1 MAEANLIT
9 QFWTQPTNYFPFV
22 LSTVMALSGKS
33 SVLLLRGQLWWRLK
47 TIVLWQAAISTLASG
62 SQQGQ
67 GHGSRF
73 KCPPATSALWSTHPV
88 LALLGNSLYCAP
100 HDAELRPGG
109 CLTLPQ
115 TTWIFGGFSQ
125 DGKEKSVSVP
135 VSCLASPSDTWEHRQ
150 PLLTKILYQDTLKAA
165 PHLQLTV
172 RGGCTS
178 GYI

>member
-47 TIVLWQAAISTLASG
+47 TIVLWQAAISTLSSG

-67 GHGSRF
+67 EHGSRF

-88 LALLGNSLYCAP
+88 LALLGNSLLRSPRCRAP
-100 HDAELRPGG
+100 AGRVSDTSPDDVGICWVPPGWERKG
-109 CLTLPQ
+109 CLSGRILPGNSLRHMGAPSTLA
-115 TTWIFGGFSQ
+115 
-125 DGKEKSVSVP
+125 D
-135 VSCLASPSDTWEHRQ
+135 
-150 PLLTKILYQDTLKAA
+150 
-165 PHLQLTV
+165 
-172 RGGCTS
+172 
-178 GYI
+178 